1 MTADHRPPPLGVR
14 DLDHGDLDLVP
25 GGSVV
30 LLGPSG
36 SGKTRWLRRLLG
48 FDGQP
53 DELLID
59 GAPAGVRDV
68 RTRVAWVPETDGVFL
83 DQTVAANVG
92 SQHGGPAVD
101 AAVARAMVEL
111 VGIEERWGDP
121 ASTLTR
127 NERRRVALARGL
139 ALQRP
144 VLVVDGALDPQ
155 STARLPL
162 WLVQIPWIDAVL
174 YTSTVIDAGVE
185 AAPCV
190 ALVDDCRIVARA
202 PLDALRSSD
211 LADVKTVLAWVTP

>member
-1 MTADHRPPPLGVR
+1 MTGDHRPPPLGVR
-14 DLDHGDLDLVP
+14 DVVHGDLDLIH

-36 SGKTRWLRRLLG
+36 AGKTRWLRRMLG
-48 FDGQP
+48 FGGRP
-53 DELLID
+53 DELLVA
-59 GAPAGVRDV
+59 GEPADV
-68 RTRVAWVPETDGVFL
+68 REVRAAVAWVPETDGVFL
-83 DQTVAANVG
+83 DQTIAANVG
-92 SQHGGPAVD
+92 AQHAGPTVD
-101 AAVARAMVEL
+101 PSVAGAMVDL
-111 VGIEERWGDP
+111 VGLADRRDDP
-121 ASTLTR
+121 ASVLTR

-155 STARLPL
+155 AASRLPL

-174 YTSTVIDAGVE
+174 STSTVIDADVE

-190 ALVDDCRIVARA
+190 ALVDDDRIIARG
-202 PLDALRSSD
+202 PLDVLRSSD